1 MMQSNRFF
9 SQCFSAFSV
18 CRAILVV
25 FLACIGCSNTFAQ
38 PVADPI
44 AYVNPF
50 IGTGGH
56 GHTFPGATLPFGF
69 VQVSPDTDDK
79 GWDWSSGYHY
89 SDSSIMGFSHT
100 HLSGTGI
107 SDLADVL
114 VMPYIGKIRLL
125 PGEKHDLEADGYRSA
140 FRHDTEIASPGYYAV
155 TLEKHGIRAELTC
168 TEQVA
173 YHRYTFP
180 ETDSAQILVD
190 LLHGLDRHRSWLTE
204 RVLDAE
210 IRVLDAYTLTG
221 YRISSGWA
229 NVQPVYFEIRFSQ
242 PMTALGL
249 ATHEVFRPGS
259 TLARGRNVKAV
270 LSFAAKAGIPVEMQV
285 SLSPVPFSVRRP
297 AHDARLSFNDIRRK
311 AEQAWREAL
320 SAIRIE
326 APDSVK
332 TIFYTALYHTAMAP
346 NRLWHPD
353 GSPDLSTLSQ
363 WDVYR
368 AAFALHTIIRPQLV
382 DELLQAM
389 LQAYHKNGYLPVWK
403 LWHDEVNCMIGTPSV
418 PMVVEAVL
426 KGHSAKAEELYE
438 AVYTTL
444 TTDNPVAPWS
454 LFDRYGYVPNDVGEL
469 FSVSKTLEMC
479 YANGCAALLA
489 RQRGDSTRLAFYE
502 KRAGYYRNL
511 FDSDSGFFRGK
522 DRQGRWTSPFD
533 PTVTNEQDFVEA
545 TPWQYLFH
553 LQHDVEA
560 MIQLHGSRQGF
571 ADKLDALFQAGP
583 AKIDEHILDITGL
596 MGQYAHGNEPSHHVA
611 YLYNYAGQ
619 PWKTQSLVRDIST
632 RFYTAQPEGLCG
644 NEDAGQMSA
653 WYIFSAL
660 GFYPVHP
667 ASGMYDLGAP
677 LVEKARIQ
685 LPSGKSV
692 SIQARP
698 YGDAYRYVQSV
709 SWNGKRLMTAQLSHV
724 ELMQGG
730 ELIFEMRSQPLNKAQ
745 TK

>member
-1 MMQSNRFF
+1 MQSNRFF
-9 SQCFSAFSV
+9 SQCLNASFG
-18 CRAILVV
+18 CRAIIFV
-25 FLACIGCSNTFAQ
+25 FLACFGCSNTFAQ
-38 PVADPI
+38 PSDDPI
-44 AYVNPF
+44 RWVNPF

-89 SDSSIMGFSHT
+89 ADSSIMGFSHT

-114 VMPYIGKIRLL
+114 VMPYIGKIRLQ
-125 PGEKHDLEADGYRSA
+125 PGEKHEPMADGYRSA
-140 FRHDTEIASPGYYAV
+140 FDHASEVASPGYYAV
-155 TLEKHGIRAELTC
+155 TLQKHGIRAELTC
-168 TEQVA
+168 SQQVA

-180 ETDSAQILVD
+180 DTDSARILVD

-204 RVLDAE
+204 RVLDSE
-210 IRVLDAYTLTG
+210 IRVKDAYTLSG
-221 YRISSGWA
+221 YRISSGWS

-242 PMTALGL
+242 PMTDFGL

-270 LSFAAKAGIPVEMQV
+270 FTFAARASIPIEMQV
-285 SLSPVPFSVRRP
+285 AISPIPFTLRQP
-297 AHDARLSFNDIRRK
+297 EQDDRLSFDAIRRK
-311 AEQAWREAL
+311 AEQQWREAL
-320 SAIRIE
+320 SLIQIA

-346 NRLWHPD
+346 NRIWNMDGQPD
-353 GSPDLSTLSQ
+353 FSTLSQ

-368 AAFALHTIIRPQLV
+368 AAFALHTIIRPSLV
-382 DELLQAM
+382 DELLDAM
-389 LQAYHKNGYLPVWK
+389 LRAFRQNGYLPVWK

-418 PMVVEAVL
+418 PMVVEALL
-426 KGHSAKAEELYE
+426 KGHSAKADALYE
-438 AVYTTL
+438 AVHATL
-444 TTDNPVAPWS
+444 TTDNPVAPWTF
-454 LFDRYGYVPNDVGEL
+454 FDRYGYVPNDVGEL

-489 RQRGDSTRLAFYE
+489 LQRGDSLRYAFYQQ
-502 KRAGYYRNL
+502 RAGYYQHL
-511 FDSDSGFFRGK
+511 FDAETGFFRGK
-522 DRQGRWTSPFD
+522 DSRGNWTTPFD
-533 PTVTNEQDFVEA
+533 PAVTNEQDFVEA

-560 MIQLHGSRQGF
+560 MIRLHGGKQGF
-571 ADKLDALFQAGP
+571 ADKLDALFRAGP
-583 AKIDEHILDITGL
+583 ATIDEHILDITGL
-596 MGQYAHGNEPSHHVA
+596 IGQYAHGNEPSHHVA

-632 RFYTAQPEGLCG
+632 RFYTAQADGLCG

-667 ASGMYDLGAP
+667 ASGVYDLGAP
-677 LVEKARIQ
+677 LVEKAWIQ

-692 SIQARP
+692 TIQSRP
-698 YGDAYRYVQSV
+698 YGAQYRYVKSV
-709 SWNGKRLMTAQLSHV
+709 SWNGQRLREAKIPHA

-730 ELIFEMRSQPLNKAQ
+730 ALVFEMSTQPVKHAQ
-745 TK
+745 W